1 MVDHLSK
8 RHVLEMTHTLYNPIL
23 HAFIQFSPTLS
34 SLSFSIIFFSPLF
47 FYVYLCTEWTGYQ
60 GGEIEEATEG
70 KEKQGQEDP
79 WCKEG
84 TENNSVSN

>member
-1 MVDHLSK
+1 MF
-8 RHVLEMTHTLYNPIL
+8 Y
-23 HAFIQFSPTLS
+23 
-34 SLSFSIIFFSPLF
+34 PLF
-47 FYVYLCTEWTGYQ
+47 IYVDLCTEWTGYQ

-84 TENNSVSN
+84 MENNYALRLKLIGPLSFWGCLPFSFWDLICIPNLTMENKLYH